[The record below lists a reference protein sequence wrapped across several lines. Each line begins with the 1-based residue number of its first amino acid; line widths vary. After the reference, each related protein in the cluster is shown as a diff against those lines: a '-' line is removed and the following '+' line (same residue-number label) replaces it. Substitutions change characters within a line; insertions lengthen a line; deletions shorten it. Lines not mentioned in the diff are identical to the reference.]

1 MLDHSKMQQDLNT
14 GGCGAWARL
23 RSSWARFWLGAGV
36 YGLSAIIWLSASA
49 LLAIPFAAILVPAF
63 ASGALS
69 EARHEERPHHPW
81 LTLLR
86 QRAFVRV
93 TLVAA
98 LVLGSHAMYDSF
110 AVIRWRQ
117 AGISPATIGML
128 WSESV
133 IGEVLVFLLIGAT
146 LLRVLNPAGFWPQQ
160 PRQSMVLLVL
170 AAPPLF

>member
-1 MLDHSKMQQDLNT
+1 
-14 GGCGAWARL
+14 
-23 RSSWARFWLGAGV
+23 
-36 YGLSAIIWLSASA
+36 
-49 LLAIPFAAILVPAF
+49 
-63 ASGALS
+63 
-69 EARHEERPHHPW
+69 
-81 LTLLR
+81 
-86 QRAFVRV
+86 
-93 TLVAA
+93 
-98 LVLGSHAMYDSF
+98 MYDSF